1 MRSLLPTLLA
11 AAAVLASSG
20 PAAAQQTALPI
31 TSPQDVFTAY
41 QAICLAQPDDFDK
54 QIATA
59 KAAPFNYV
67 LKETSA
73 DGSMRFENGQTF
85 VAVRRNATHHF
96 CMAGGRMDA
105 KVTRQSIE
113 DVANPVMDKLGTRDI
128 DRRGNTIW
136 FDPAKPGSIL
146 MYSQI
151 DQGEIRVSSWLT
163 GVTIAKK

>member
-1 MRSLLPTLLA
+1 
-11 AAAVLASSG
+11 
-20 PAAAQQTALPI
+20 
-31 TSPQDVFTAY
+31 
-41 QAICLAQPDDFDK
+41 
-54 QIATA
+54 
-59 KAAPFNYV
+59 
-67 LKETSA
+67 
-73 DGSMRFENGQTF
+73 
-85 VAVRRNATHHF
+85 
-96 CMAGGRMDA
+96 MDA